1 MTMSMKIDI
10 SLNVVGTCCPM
21 PLIEL
26 AEAMKSLKSG
36 QRLQITG
43 NDPVFERGMRD
54 YCQAGGHIIID
65 IQVQDSF
72 TTITIQ
78 K

>member
-1 MTMSMKIDI
+1 MKVEMN
-10 SLNVVGTCCPM
+10 LNVVGTCCPM

-26 AEAMKSLKSG
+26 AEAMKRLTKG

-54 YCQAGGHIIID
+54 YCQAGGHTIIETQTYAGVIT
-65 IQVQDSF
+65 F
-72 TTITIQ
+72 TIQ

>member
-1 MTMSMKIDI
+1 MKVDKRI
-10 SLNVVGTCCPM
+10 NVVDTCCPM

-26 AEAMKSLKSG
+26 AEAMKGLASG
-36 QRLQITG
+36 QLVEITG

-54 YCQAGGHIIID
+54 YCRARGHHIIEIY
-65 IQVQDSF
+65 SNG
-72 TTITIQ
+72 TNLTITIQ